1 MSIKR
6 TNQITIDGHLLQS
19 SSGADSFFIEYGLGA
34 GIPNV
39 LLICPA
45 RFSASCCSESK
56 LQCLSSNSL
65 IAMIPVAVAVYIYIS
80 MSTDL
85 SQFSEIHL
93 PSLVPWCQLI
103 CLPYDVNASASS
115 PRATPLLD
123 EGKS

>member
-6 TNQITIDGHLLQS
+6 MNQITIDGHLLQS

-34 GIPNV
+34 GIPSV

-45 RFSASCCSESK
+45 RLSASYCSESK
-56 LQCLSSNSL
+56 LQCPSSNSL
-65 IAMIPVAVAVYIYIS
+65 IATIPIAVVVYIYIS
-80 MSTDL
+80 MSMDL
-85 SQFSEIHL
+85 SQFSEIYL

-103 CLPYDVNASASS
+103 CLPYDMNASVSS
-115 PRATPLLD
+115 SRATPLLD